1 MPLNIWTLSEA
12 ERKAKLEKRRPKKKV
27 VIEDDI
33 EDDFDSGKYLDYLK
47 KK

>member
-1 MPLNIWTLSEA
+1 MPLNIWSLSEA
-12 ERKAKLEKRRPKKKV
+12 ERKARLEQRKPKKKV

-33 EDDFDSGKYLDYLK
+33 DDSFDSAKYLKYLK